1 MTIINT
7 PLQGTHFKPS
17 KDMSTL
23 VNGVLKKDSAFHPNL
38 GGITKGGM
46 SNHYPMTI
54 LSLQGLGASDEEI
67 QHFTDMWPRHRAHL
81 TQQLNL
87 KDNQVL
93 NEKNW
98 HEYLGQANFLLEFRR
113 VFLTQLQ
120 NHESPNKYVANILYQ
135 IRNALPMG
143 LFHPLIRISFA
154 MIHGDKGLIADGLAY
169 MAIRFT
175 DLYGGADFSVIANE
189 KLKKEKINKDI
200 GESATQNNAM
210 NTWKNVHEYIETQG
224 QNIHFSQTIQGG
236 SLHIC
241 EQLCSEPAIQTLAFE
256 NGLNINPENLL
267 QSVAEISMCALR
279 LYLHQPALTTLHAV
293 TACQALADITK
304 RCLEEHTDSKQL
316 IALWQCYWM
325 WLSGLYI
332 EKGYPKDLPKIDT
345 KLETEIA
352 SQEWKNLAIAARGI
366 PEVHLI
372 KMVYSCKWLFE
383 NIEQSVYYK
392 LAVVKILKERNAH
405 PRSPYGLTRS

>member
-1 MTIINT
+1 MTTINT
-7 PLQGTHFKPS
+7 PLASTTFKPS
-17 KDMSTL
+17 NDMSVL
-23 VNGVLKKDSAFHPNL
+23 VNEVLKKDSAFHPNL

-54 LSLQGLGASDEEI
+54 LSLQGLGASDAEI

-87 KDNQVL
+87 KDNQIV

-98 HEYLGQANFLLEFRR
+98 QEHLGKANYLLEFRR
-113 VFLTQLQ
+113 VFLTELQ
-120 NHESPNKYVANILYQ
+120 NHESPNNYVANILGQ
-135 IRNALPMG
+135 MRNTLPMG

-154 MIHGDKGLIADGLAY
+154 MIHGDKSLIADGLAY

-175 DLYGGADFSVIANE
+175 DLYDSADFSVSGA
-189 KLKKEKINKDI
+189 KKETGIEKSK
-200 GESATQNNAM
+200 TQNNAR
-210 NTWKNVHEYIETQG
+210 NTWRNTHEYIKTHG
-224 QNIHFSQTIQGG
+224 QKIQFNQTIQGG

-241 EQLCSEPAIQTLAFE
+241 EQLCSEPAIQALAFE
-256 NGLNINPENLL
+256 NGLDINPENLM
-267 QSVAEISMCALR
+267 QSVTQISMCALR

-304 RCLEEHTDSKQL
+304 RCLKDNTDSNQL
-316 IALWQCYWM
+316 VALWQCYWV
-325 WLSGLYI
+325 WLTGLFI
-332 EKGYPKDLPKIDT
+332 EKGYPKELPKIDT
-345 KLETEIA
+345 DLEPEIT
-352 SQEWKNLAIAARGI
+352 SRDWQSLAISARNI

-392 LAVVKILKERNAH
+392 LAAVKILKERNAH
-405 PRSPYGLTRS
+405 PRSPYGLAR

>member
-1 MTIINT
+1 MTTINT
-7 PLQGTHFKPS
+7 PLQDTQFKPS
-17 KDMSTL
+17 KDMSSL
-23 VNGVLKKDSAFHPNL
+23 VNEVLKQDSVFHPNL
-38 GGITKGGM
+38 GGVTKGGM

-67 QHFTDMWPRHRAHL
+67 QNFTHMWPRHRAHV

-87 KDNQVL
+87 TDSETV

-98 HEYLGQANFLLEFRR
+98 QEYLGQAHYLLEFRR
-113 VFLTQLQ
+113 VFLTQLKNQ
-120 NHESPNKYVANILYQ
+120 DSPNKCVANILYQ
-135 IRNALPMG
+135 MRNGLPMG

-169 MAIRFT
+169 MAIRFS
-175 DLYGGADFSVIANE
+175 DLYGGAEFSSVLGKNQIANMEPANALSE
-189 KLKKEKINKDI
+189 KSEDSTAKNSWQKIN
-200 GESATQNNAM
+200 NF
-210 NTWKNVHEYIETQG
+210 IETQG
-224 QNIHFSQTIQGG
+224 QNIQFTQTIQGG

-241 EQLCSEPAIQTLAFE
+241 ELLCSEPAIQSLVFK
-256 NGLNINPENLL
+256 NGLHITHENLM
-267 QSVAEISMCALR
+267 QSVTEISMCALR
-279 LYLHQPALTTLHAV
+279 LYLHQPALTTLHGV

-304 RCLEEHTDSKQL
+304 RCLEEQTDTKPL
-316 IALWQCYWM
+316 IALWQHYWM

-332 EKGYPKDLPKIDT
+332 EKGYPKNLPTIDAN
-345 KLETEIA
+345 LEPEIA
-352 SQEWKNLAIAARGI
+352 STDWQSLAIEARNI

-405 PRSPYGLTRS
+405 PRSAYGLAK

>member
-7 PLQGTHFKPS
+7 PLQGNTFKPS

-23 VNGVLKKDSAFHPNL
+23 VNDVLKHDSAFHPNL

-54 LSLQGLGASDEEI
+54 LSLQGLGASDKEI

-87 KDNQVL
+87 KDNLVV

-98 HEYLGQANFLLEFRR
+98 QEYLGQANYLLEFRR

-120 NHESPNKYVANILYQ
+120 NHENPNKYLANILYQ
-135 IRNALPMG
+135 MRNALPMG

-175 DLYGGADFSVIANE
+175 DLYDKADFLANVNKE
-189 KLKKEKINKDI
+189 EIVKMHSRQDKK
-200 GESATQNNAM
+200 QNNAARAWLKIH
-210 NTWKNVHEYIETQG
+210 TFIETQG
-224 QNIHFSQTIQGG
+224 QTIQFKQTIQGG

-241 EQLCSEPAIQTLAFE
+241 EQLLSEPAIQSLAFE
-256 NGLNINPENLL
+256 NGVDINPENLM
-267 QSVAEISMCALR
+267 QSVADISMCALR

-304 RCLEEHTDSKQL
+304 RCLEDQDDSNQL
-316 IALWQCYWM
+316 VALWQYYWV
-325 WLSGLYI
+325 WLTGLFI
-332 EKGYPKDLPKIDT
+332 EKGYPKSLPKIDAN
-345 KLETEIA
+345 LEPEIA
-352 SQEWKNLAIAARGI
+352 AQDWQSLAIEARGI

-383 NIEQSVYYK
+383 NIEQNIYYK
-392 LAVVKILKERNAH
+392 LAVVKILKERNTH
-405 PRSPYGLTRS
+405 PRSPYGLARS